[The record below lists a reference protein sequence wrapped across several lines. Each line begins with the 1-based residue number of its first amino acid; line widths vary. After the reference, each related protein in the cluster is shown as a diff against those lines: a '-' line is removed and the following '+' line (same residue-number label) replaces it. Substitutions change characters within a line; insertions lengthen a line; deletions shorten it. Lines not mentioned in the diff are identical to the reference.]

1 MKSTVEKAQP
11 FDRDFTHGTIRI
23 LHLEDEPHDAE
34 LVESALSTEGLL
46 YQVTRVVTERDFT
59 SSLQES
65 DFDLILADYSL
76 PSFDG
81 KAALAIARQAAPDVP
96 FIFLSGTLG
105 EEVAIESLKTGATDY
120 IVKDR
125 LSRLGPSVKRALRES
140 ARERERREAESALK
154 ESQKRLELSLQ
165 ASGTGVWAWE
175 AEVDRFSA
183 DARMLAILEVSA
195 DQFQRDLTSFLSRL
209 HEEDRD
215 RVDSQL
221 HAALERHGEFHAEY
235 RVVRKD
241 GTERHVASRGQFLPN
256 ETDGGSRAI
265 GVCWDITDQ
274 KREEQRLRVLS
285 TVLESAANAIMIT
298 GADGRI
304 NWVNSAFA
312 ELTGYTLDDVLGQNP
327 RLLKSGKHDEKFY
340 REMWK
345 TISGGAT
352 WHGQLVNR
360 RKDGTLYTE
369 EMWISPVRGP
379 YGETASFVCMKR
391 DITLE
396 VDLTRQLH
404 QAQRLEAV
412 GRLAGGV
419 AHDFNNILTV
429 ISGNAELALADL
441 PSQDPTAEAL
451 REIREASR
459 RAAALTRQLLAFSRK
474 QILQPRVLDLN
485 ALVAGT
491 EKMLRRLIGEDVKL
505 STRLQPNLGAIKAD
519 PGQLE
524 QILMNLAVNARDA
537 MPQGGELIFETEN
550 IEITE
555 TQAGQGGVRMH
566 SGRYVRLTVTDTGH
580 GMDEETRSRIFE
592 PFFTT
597 KAKGK
602 GTGLGLSTV
611 YGIVKQSAGYIWV
624 ESELEEGTS
633 FEVYFPHVDGAP
645 ERHHG
650 DATMVATSGGETIL
664 LVEDEETV
672 LKLARSI
679 LERAG
684 YTVIAA
690 NDGAEALRLIKE
702 HREPIH
708 LLVTDVVMPGMSGR
722 ALADSIQSL
731 REGLPVLYTS
741 GYTDDAIV
749 HHGVL
754 HSGTQLLEKPY
765 SQSAL
770 LSAVRKIL
778 DSRSK

>member
-1 MKSTVEKAQP
+1 
-11 FDRDFTHGTIRI
+11 
-23 LHLEDEPHDAE
+23 
-34 LVESALSTEGLL
+34 
-46 YQVTRVVTERDFT
+46 
-59 SSLQES
+59 
-65 DFDLILADYSL
+65 
-76 PSFDG
+76 
-81 KAALAIARQAAPDVP
+81 ALAIARQAAPDVP

-120 IVKDR
+120 VIKDR

-298 GADGRI
+298 GTDGRI

-731 REGLPVLYTS
+731 REGLPVVYTS

-754 HSGTQLLEKPY
+754 DSGTQLLEKPY

>member
-81 KAALAIARQAAPDVP
+81 KAALAIAREAAPDVP

-195 DQFQRDLTSFLSRL
+195 DHFQHDLTSFLSRL

-298 GADGRI
+298 GTDGRI

-327 RLLKSGKHDEKFY
+327 RLLKSGKHDENFY

-580 GMDEETRSRIFE
+580 GMDEETRSRVFE

-645 ERHHG
+645 ERHHV
-650 DATMVATSGGETIL
+650 DAAMVATSGGETIL

-702 HREPIH
+702 HPEPIH

-754 HSGTQLLEKPY
+754 DSGTQLLEKPY